1 MGKHMPE
8 TSDYRISY
16 KELIL
21 FFGRLVEF
29 YDVEDVG
36 NSGLFV
42 GKIGVKPGTGK
53 KAICGIVERI
63 RAGVEAVNWGDN
75 GYMNYDDAR
84 IRYSS
89 LQYGDHVDDFDEQ
102 DDY

>member
-1 MGKHMPE
+1 M
-8 TSDYRISY
+8 I
-16 KELIL
+16 
-21 FFGRLVEF
+21 V
-29 YDVEDVG
+29 VEDVG
-36 NSGLFV
+36 NCGLFV
-42 GKIGVKPGTGK
+42 GKIGVKPRTGK